1 MEVTRCLKQKAN
13 RLESSS
19 CSVCGGGG
27 GGGGNTMLEAEGK

>member
-1 MEVTRCLKQKAN
+1 MWRGGGGGRGVTRCLKQKAN

-27 GGGGNTMLEAEGK
+27 WR